1 MGEAWF
7 QRGGWSPSLQGMYG
21 GEGGGLIRELLNGSQ
36 VSVDGHALAFIEDQQ
51 APTYVHNSV
60 VVNGSEVVV
69 R

>member
-7 QRGGWSPSLQGMYG
+7 QRGGWSSSLQGMYG
-21 GEGGGLIRELLNGSQ
+21 GWVDQGVVEWFQ